1 MLRDDA
7 KCELLCF
14 QKKEKK
20 RTLLENCYRH
30 SSYFYVFDKIIIII
44 FIYPRMIVPGI
55 LTNIKMFSE
64 KRKKNAVGKLLSR
77 FILFLPLD
85 IIEVAKRIPN

>member
-1 MLRDDA
+1 
-7 KCELLCF
+7 
-14 QKKEKK
+14 
-20 RTLLENCYRH
+20 
-30 SSYFYVFDKIIIII
+30 
-44 FIYPRMIVPGI
+44 MIVPEI

-64 KRKKNAVGKLLSR
+64 KRKKNAVGKLL

>member
-1 MLRDDA
+1 
-7 KCELLCF
+7 
-14 QKKEKK
+14 
-20 RTLLENCYRH
+20 
-30 SSYFYVFDKIIIII
+30 
-44 FIYPRMIVPGI
+44 MIVPGI

-85 IIEVAKRIPN
+85 IIEVAKCIPN